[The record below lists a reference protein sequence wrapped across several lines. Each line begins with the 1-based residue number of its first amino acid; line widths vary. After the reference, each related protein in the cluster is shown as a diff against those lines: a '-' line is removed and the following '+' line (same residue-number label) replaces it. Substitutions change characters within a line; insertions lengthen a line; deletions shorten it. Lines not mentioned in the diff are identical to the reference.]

1 MIEELTRYNIYECEI
16 VKVYDEINL
25 NSNLNKIVYVKLH
38 PRMNTDLITNILV
51 RGMIT
56 KYFILN
62 KTLNINYAC
71 ETQIIAE
78 ECFKICKTEFIEN
91 KCDEISLFCKSTSF
105 FEEYYRAI
113 LDQRYTKHYHVKF
126 KFN

>member
-1 MIEELTRYNIYECEI
+1 MIEELIRYNIYECEI

-25 NSNLNKIVYVKLH
+25 NSNLNKVIYIKLH
-38 PRMNTDLITNILV
+38 PKISTDSIINILV
-51 RGMIT
+51 HEMIY

-62 KTLNINYAC
+62 KNLNVNYASDNQVIT
-71 ETQIIAE
+71 EK
-78 ECFKICKTEFIEN
+78 CFKICKTEFIEN
-91 KCDEISLFCKSTSF
+91 KCEEISLFCKSTSF

-113 LDQRYTKHYHVKF
+113 LDQHHAKYYHIKF